1 MALNTINIVGRGT
14 GMGLAPEDN
23 CWGINMVIFERDVDV
38 HFDMHT
44 EGLMQPHQ
52 IERRKEVI
60 KIANE
65 KHIPVYCCHEIKDT
79 TYIRYPIEDVI
90 KEFPTGY
97 FSNSVCYMIALALI
111 NGVKELNFYG
121 VNHSKMNMIHDEY
134 TMQKPG
140 VDYWLGVALGRG
152 VKYNVFGAMSE
163 IGRTLEN
170 RAYGYMLSQE
180 AMIKKYGRKQENK
193 NQEYPELQSNCG

>member
-1 MALNTINIVGRGT
+1 MERINIVGRGS
-14 GMGLAPEDN
+14 GMELAPEEN

-38 HFDMHT
+38 HFDMHE
-44 EGLMQPHQ
+44 EGKMAPHQ
-52 IERRKEVI
+52 IARRKEVI
-60 KIANE
+60 KTAEE
-65 KHIPVYCCHEIKDT
+65 KNIPVYACDAIEDT

-90 KEFPTGY
+90 TEFPTGY
-97 FSNSVCYMIALALI
+97 FSNGICYMIALALL

-121 VNHSKMNMIHDEY
+121 VNHSKKNNIFDEY

-152 VKYNVFGAMSE
+152 VKCNVFGAMSE

-170 RAYGYMLSQE
+170 RSYGYQLSQE
-180 AMIKKYGRKQENK
+180 AMIKKYRKEQLWK
-193 NQEYPELQSNCG
+193 KTG